1 MSTPKVGSS
10 RVPPY
15 SPKSPTEPAVTP
27 AAPGA
32 GEILGTT
39 EVERLVRDMLASS
52 DLTEV
57 LRLLNQRARFRFTGV
72 YRTDPPLL
80 RNICLFDR
88 ENPSL
93 LLGGDS
99 TPLERTYCGI
109 VSSTRAP
116 FYVEDAISDPRL
128 TAHPARESV
137 LSYAGVAIRNAAG
150 HVVGT
155 LCHFDTRPR
164 MLPDHEI
171 KVLEGAAR
179 SISMWLLARRQTL
192 AGTAV

>member
-1 MSTPKVGSS
+1 MTTRDRS
-10 RVPPY
+10 
-15 SPKSPTEPAVTP
+15 AD
-27 AAPGA
+27 
-32 GEILGTT
+32 EILRGT
-39 EVERLVRDMLASS
+39 EVETLVRDMLSSS

-57 LRLLNQRARFRFTGV
+57 LRFLNQRARFRFTGV

-80 RNICLFDR
+80 RNVCLFDR

-116 FYVEDAISDPRL
+116 FYVEDAISDSRL
-128 TAHPARESV
+128 SVHPARASV
-137 LSYAGVAIRNAAG
+137 VSYAGVPVRSAAG
-150 HVVGT
+150 EVVGT

-164 MLPDHEI
+164 MLPVDEI
-171 KVLEGAAR
+171 KVLEGVAR
-179 SISMWLLARRQTL
+179 SISMWLVARGQTL
-192 AGTAV
+192 ADTHV